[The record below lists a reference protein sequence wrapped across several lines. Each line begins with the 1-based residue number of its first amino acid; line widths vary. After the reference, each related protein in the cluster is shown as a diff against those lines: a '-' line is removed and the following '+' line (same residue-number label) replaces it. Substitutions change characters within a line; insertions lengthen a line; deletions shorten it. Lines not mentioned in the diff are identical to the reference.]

1 VAESTTITNAQELV
15 KRSLFLF
22 GAGATRDAGCKVSKD
37 MLEALQKMDW
47 TAPEKEAIDF
57 LLSCLSYHAT
67 WKNQKEGKSYNS
79 TPYAPNIEDLVLLI
93 RRIVNR
99 DSYLPYP
106 ITGSWADKITFL
118 ELEWR
123 ELPQHRQSAQTVK
136 PLFINLEEKITR
148 KLYEWL
154 KLGKENTD
162 YLNPI
167 SEYLKVTSDSG
178 PRLEFFTTNY
188 DLVFEKHFNRE
199 DVTNLDCGFNA
210 GIYSGIDHQKPSCR
224 INYYKLHGSLNWKRN
239 NLGKTAEF
247 FSYNNDGTKLKVLEE
262 PEGSESIES
271 EVQEIEPDKFL
282 SSPPADPLIIFGHG
296 GKFLS
301 IDPFISLIYD
311 FKQLLTE
318 KDIYFVIGYSFFDP
332 YINNIIL
339 EGLSKGGVNPKR
351 MIVVNPGFSKEAM
364 FSTEEN
370 NDGVTEENWKS
381 RFVDYIQNIQRS
393 TYLSDLPG
401 YNITEVSPSL
411 IKIIPEKTSSF
422 LSQYFGTNCE
432 GLSALFGEL
441 EGEREDIFK

>member
-1 VAESTTITNAQELV
+1 
-15 KRSLFLF
+15 
-22 GAGATRDAGCKVSKD
+22 
-37 MLEALQKMDW
+37 
-47 TAPEKEAIDF
+47 
-57 LLSCLSYHAT
+57 
-67 WKNQKEGKSYNS
+67 
-79 TPYAPNIEDLVLLI
+79 
-93 RRIVNR
+93 
-99 DSYLPYP
+99 
-106 ITGSWADKITFL
+106 
-118 ELEWR
+118 
-123 ELPQHRQSAQTVK
+123 
-136 PLFINLEEKITR
+136 
-148 KLYEWL
+148 
-154 KLGKENTD
+154 
-162 YLNPI
+162 
-167 SEYLKVTSDSG
+167 
-178 PRLEFFTTNY
+178 
-188 DLVFEKHFNRE
+188 
-199 DVTNLDCGFNA
+199 
-210 GIYSGIDHQKPSCR
+210 
-224 INYYKLHGSLNWKRN
+224 
-239 NLGKTAEF
+239 
-247 FSYNNDGTKLKVLEE
+247 
-262 PEGSESIES
+262 
-271 EVQEIEPDKFL
+271 
-282 SSPPADPLIIFGHG
+282 
-296 GKFLS
+296 
-301 IDPFISLIYD
+301 YD